1 MNLVPGEALI
11 AVIPAPPM
19 AALVTSLT
27 DPLSVPRFV
36 WPLTVNPV
44 SAKHPIRAQ
53 RIFITPGKAASP
65 INPNAAPRNRLD

>member
-11 AVIPAPPM
+11 AVIPAPPI
-19 AALVTSLT
+19 AALVTSL
-27 DPLSVPRFV
+27 SVPRYV
-36 WPLTVNPV
+36 WPLTVNPAR
-44 SAKHPIRAQ
+44 AKHPIRAQ